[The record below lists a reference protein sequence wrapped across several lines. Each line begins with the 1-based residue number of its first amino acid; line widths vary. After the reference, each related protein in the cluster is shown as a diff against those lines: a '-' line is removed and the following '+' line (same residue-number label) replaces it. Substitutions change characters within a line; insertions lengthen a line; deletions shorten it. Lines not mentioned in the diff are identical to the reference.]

1 MRPSHIP
8 NLKLAGLSL
17 TAGSAGA
24 KDEDK
29 LFTRLL
35 KEEEELI
42 SHKIVSLR
50 KDV

>member
-1 MRPSHIP
+1 MHPSHIP

-42 SHKIVSLR
+42 SHKIVALR